1 MSVEP
6 TAPFL
11 CVCGTPVS
19 TAAAATVYCSHCG
32 RHYSAVPADPSLTWS
47 FDGTTPGAVTDEP
60 DELIGRT
67 LDHYRILNCLGRG
80 GMGTVY
86 RALDESLQRYVA
98 VKLIRHRES
107 SPDDSS
113 EVKRVS
119 RLLQEARAQARINH
133 VNVVHVYFVSRD
145 PERPY
150 LAMELVPGETLAHR
164 LAHGSLPFAEIVSI
178 GIQVATALGE
188 SARLDVTH
196 GDIKPSNI
204 LLHGQLVKLSDFGLA
219 QRLSHRPTES
229 RIAGTPSYMA
239 PEVCRGEPL
248 SAQADMY
255 ALGVTLFEMSFGRP
269 PYAMRDRSVTAS
281 LLMHQEAPIEFPKPW
296 PEHLPETWRRLLSR
310 LLAKEPQQR
319 YSDWNA
325 VVSELRRLQPIP
337 LVPAGRVQR
346 LVAWGIDFALQ
357 KLGSAAAWFAVAGLR
372 QVGPSLGIALD
383 TVAYASY
390 LVGPML
396 MLILILLG
404 RRTPGKS
411 LMRLR
416 IIDRYG
422 LPARSS
428 ILAWR
433 SFFQFLPLWMLPVD
447 LFQEFADWLDIVL
460 IVGWLI
466 TWTYVLGNL
475 LLAFGRSSRL
485 ALHDQLF
492 GTQVVLDPVE

>member
-1 MSVEP
+1 MSTEP

-19 TAAAATVYCSHCG
+19 TATGSSVYCPHCG
-32 RHYSAVPADPSLTWS
+32 RHYSSAPDDPSLTWS
-47 FDGTTPGAVTDEP
+47 FDGSTTGAVATDE

-98 VKLIRHRES
+98 VKLIRHRDS
-107 SPDDSS
+107 NPDDSS
-113 EVKRVS
+113 EAKRVS

-133 VNVVHVYFVSRD
+133 ANVVHVYFVSRD
-145 PERPY
+145 PELPY
-150 LAMELVPGETLAHR
+150 LAMELVPGETLAQR
-164 LAHGSLPFAEIVSI
+164 LAQGPLPFAETVSI
-178 GIQVATALGE
+178 GMQVATALGE

-219 QRLSHRPTES
+219 QRLSHRPTEG

-239 PEVCRGEPL
+239 PEVCRGESL

-255 ALGVTLFEMSFGRP
+255 ALGVTLFEMSFGRS
-269 PYAMRDRSVTAS
+269 PYVARDRSITAS
-281 LLMHQEAPIEFPKPW
+281 LLMHQEAQVEFPKPW
-296 PEHLPETWRRLLSR
+296 PEHLPEEWRQLLNRLM
-310 LLAKEPQQR
+310 AKDPAR
-319 YSDWNA
+319 RFSDWNT
-325 VVSELRRLQPIP
+325 VVTELKRLQPIP

-346 LVAWGIDFALQ
+346 LVAWGIDFSLQ
-357 KLGSAAAWFAVAGLR
+357 KLGSAAAWLGVLGMREAR
-372 QVGPSLGIALD
+372 PSMGIAMD
-383 TVAYASY
+383 TLEYATY
-390 LVGPML
+390 LIGPVL
-396 MLILILLG
+396 MVIWISLG

-416 IIDRYG
+416 ILDRYG
-422 LPARSS
+422 LPPRRST
-428 ILAWR
+428 LAWR
-433 SFFQFLPLWMLPVD
+433 SIFQFMPLWILPID
-447 LFQEFADWLDIVL
+447 LFQDSTNWVDLVL
-460 IVGWLI
+460 LLGWLT
-466 TWTYVLGNL
+466 TWIYVFGNL

-485 ALHDQLF
+485 AFHDQFL